1 MAWPRGDPLDE
12 IDGLI
17 SRHHDDRDAWQHLL
31 DDADSAEQRLLAA
44 LDAAHD
50 MQSRARTAIAFD
62 TAEIADLTVERAVYL
77 PQPRRLSSVTRSDGN
92 PHTEADLIG

>member
-1 MAWPRGDPLDE
+1 MAWPRGNPLDE

-17 SRHHDDRDAWQHLL
+17 SRHDADRDAWRHLL
-31 DDADSAEQRLLAA
+31 EEADTTEQQLLAA

-50 MQSRARTAIAFD
+50 MQTRARTAIAFD

-77 PQPRRLSSVTRSDGN
+77 LPQQRDAG
-92 PHTEADLIG
+92 